1 MTVMQDEHTT
11 PAPTAAEM
19 RHDAQPEWLAQ
30 ELPEQYSEIARKIAA
45 LKEEARTYEVVAAV
59 LWQTGSSLT
68 SAVRDL
74 FSAIGFETELSE
86 YGTSYDLRVSLGNGR
101 RMLIDVV
108 SEPQSLDRKS
118 PHIARILKVLQEDA
132 GEKDR
137 VVLAANIH
145 PEVAPT
151 ARRGEPV
158 SVDAMRLIQGLGA
171 NFVPTSALFGLW
183 KASLA
188 DPDHAKNCVLRL
200 YSMDGGIFR

>member
-1 MTVMQDEHTT
+1 MTVTQEEQITEA
-11 PAPTAAEM
+11 PATADV
-19 RHDAQPEWLAQ
+19 RHDEQPEWLAQ
-30 ELPEQYSEIARKIAA
+30 ELPEQYAEIAQKIAT
-45 LKEEARTYEVVAAV
+45 LREEARTYERVAAV
-59 LWQTGSSLT
+59 LWHTGSSLT

-74 FSAIGFETELSE
+74 FTAIGFEAELSE
-86 YGTSYDLRVSLGNGR
+86 YGTNYDVRVSLGNGR

-108 SEPQSLDRKS
+108 SEQQSLDRKS

-145 PEVAPT
+145 PHVPPA

-188 DPDHAKNCVLRL
+188 DGDHAKNCVLRL

>member
-1 MTVMQDEHTT
+1 MTVMQEEQITEA
-11 PAPTAAEM
+11 PAPADL
-19 RHDAQPEWLAQ
+19 RHDEQPEWLTQ
-30 ELPEQYSEIARKIAA
+30 ELPEQYAEIAQKIAT
-45 LKEEARTYEVVAAV
+45 LREEARTYEEVAAV
-59 LWQTGSSLT
+59 LWHTGSSLT

-74 FSAIGFETELSE
+74 FTAIGFEAELSE
-86 YGTSYDLRVSLGNGR
+86 YGTNYDLRVSLGNGR

-108 SEPQSLDRKS
+108 SEQQSLDRKS

-137 VVLAANIH
+137 VVLAANIQPH
-145 PEVAPT
+145 VPPA

-188 DPDHAKNCVLRL
+188 DRDHAKNCVLRL